1 MLAGVLV
8 SCGTAA
14 AVQPSWEECEEEAAA
29 GRMVAEVRLARESFL
44 LGAAAGSA
52 EEGNAG
58 APAEAVATALAAVGT
73 MPLGA
78 ADESG
83 ALADAAGVAFGL
95 GLERLGLGGAAVAAP
110 RTVVPPVW
118 EPQALA
124 TVALSSTAD
133 SC

>member
-14 AVQPSWEECEEEAAA
+14 VPPSWEECEEEAGA

-58 APAEAVATALAAVGT
+58 APAEA
-73 MPLGA
+73 LGA
-78 ADESG
+78 A
-83 ALADAAGVAFGL
+83 
-95 GLERLGLGGAAVAAP
+95 
-110 RTVVPPVW
+110 
-118 EPQALA
+118 
-124 TVALSSTAD
+124 
-133 SC
+133 